1 MKTGW
6 VLRGPVTTY
15 YTNNNAVENVSK
27 ITTAQID
34 TTPDLIKESYKSLI
48 ELVKHFW
55 KVVDTGIH
63 AEQNSFVRNFENSI
77 DCKDSRYTVKL
88 PWKCE
93 YKNTPDNFVPA
104 RNTLLSLLKR
114 LSKNPEQLK
123 HCDTIIKEQEKDGVI
138 EPVDHPEV
146 IRQ

>member
-48 ELVKHFW
+48 ELVKNFW

-63 AEQNSFVRNFENSI
+63 AEHDSFVRNFENSI
-77 DCKDSRYTVKL
+77 DCKDSRYTFKL

-93 YKNTPDNFVPA
+93 YKDIPDNFVPA

-114 LSKNPEQLK
+114 LSKNPE
-123 HCDTIIKEQEKDGVI
+123 
-138 EPVDHPEV
+138 
-146 IRQ
+146 